1 MTTSVI
7 YFFIRH
13 HKNKLC
19 FYAFIIHDTVYFTS
33 SLRGVPTTF
42 LLRSYYV
49 PTTFLLRS
57 CDVPATFLRHSH
69 DVPTTFL
76 RRSYDV
82 PTTFLRRSHDVPT
95 TFLRHSHDVPATFPR
110 RSLTLRYHLATPPFC
125 RICNL
130 AENKIGNL
138 PLELRSLATEGT
150 QEFPPLKRCRYSHDI
165 LSLCDN
171 GSYKL
176 PFLDAAEFGNSAELT
191 LFFHKNSSFCTCRLD
206 TCLAN

>member
-1 MTTSVI
+1 M
-7 YFFIRH
+7 YRGF
-13 HKNKLC
+13 K
-19 FYAFIIHDTVYFTS
+19 
-33 SLRGVPTTF
+33 SLRFLPLTEIKSKVNIPDTFPGLIVNALLFFPITTLTF
-42 LLRSYYV
+42 VLLSPYLPLPPVQPNLLLELRS
-49 PTTFLLRS
+49 
-57 CDVPATFLRHSH
+57 
-69 DVPTTFL
+69 
-76 RRSYDV
+76 
-82 PTTFLRRSHDVPT
+82 
-95 TFLRHSHDVPATFPR
+95 
-110 RSLTLRYHLATPPFC
+110 LATSPFC

-176 PFLDAAEFGNSAELT
+176 PFSDAAEFGNSAELT